1 MNNYDDELLIIKM
14 KRDHE
19 FTQIKEPLLRTY
31 YTCVRYSHT
40 ILNPASH
47 GTVYYGPGQWSC
59 MKGWFESFDGSYRGK
74 KIDSK
79 ILNYC
84 RFINTEKA
92 LIKDINDNISLFIPK
107 QQ

>member
-1 MNNYDDELLIIKM
+1 MNNNDELLINKM
-14 KRDHE
+14 KRDGE
-19 FTQIKEPLLRTY
+19 FTQIEERPLRTY

-40 ILNPASH
+40 ILNPGSH

-59 MKGWFESFDGSYRGK
+59 MKGWFEMYDDTYRDK

-84 RFINTEKA
+84 RFINTEEA